1 MLFEMH
7 IKNVQKVK
15 NKLLESESV
24 TNSEFINK
32 IEKMVSIKE
41 DDSFYK
47 IAIVKGLAQYDL
59 SATEMAMF
67 DMTDVKIAMPV
78 YSKS

>member
-47 IAIVKGLAQYDL
+47 IAIVKGFKCYGNG
-59 SATEMAMF
+59 
-67 DMTDVKIAMPV
+67 DV
-78 YSKS
+78 